1 MDDINTDSLHMQKYY
16 MDKIKKNI
24 NQIKKSQNIN
34 LLQNIH
40 EGNFNLSKNYI
51 SKDFDESANNS
62 IANENTFVSDQERS
76 RKIGC
81 DKDVRTEQDSLWEK
95 HAIHTNHNWKGH
107 SNGYGNYWSVNKNY
121 AAKEYINQYNVPKIN
136 TIKKYNMNDNM
147 LSNGS
152 SKYCKNKIITPSGIC
167 SSGNISS
174 EIRSNFSEVG
184 NNQCLYN
191 TCFSNAKLV
200 NYFGNNKMV
209 NNTHYKKSSEDASIK
224 YVNVVNKRASGNE
237 NILGDGHDAKIVV
250 NNNIPSSRFATNN
263 SNLLFYNK
271 NGRQKNEKGEMNYGQ
286 YRRNISNPHINNGIC
301 NTSGK
306 YVTNAYTGHNINA
319 DYSKGDPNYQGMSH
333 LWSHKNDMRNN
344 GTNKNTVKTEI
355 QNCVFTMDKMNN
367 FIGIN
372 GSSSSIRKMSENAL
386 IPQRKKDNIYF
397 EKYRDGE
404 SNPVKIPMQTNSNV
418 LITNGM
424 EEWRREPSKV
434 QCDVRAQPQYDAVG
448 HSSQRKKSLKRMFH
462 NATDNKENSVKN
474 VHLPTDKN
482 LRNEKSGNLSNRTT
496 PFQNWLI
503 PTNFGI
509 SEKGNN
515 YNTNIILQNVQQG
528 IQEKGSSLREDLYVN
543 ESHNNTNMCEAKKLV
558 EKNALENID
567 CSLHSLQTGKN
578 VKIDFPFR
586 KNVKQQLIDKTIN
599 AQEPRS
605 CLSLP
610 FKNIMYCTSANWSSK
625 NELYEDWKKE
635 NCNLAAGKSVSAEDS
650 TLKEEGKD
658 IFKSVNYHLSSR
670 DKDKSNL
677 EGRCAERIEEKGGF
691 VFRFLDN
698 NSFGRK
704 KSTIEEKDK
713 SSTQCRNI
721 NRNEPKFQNAEKGDS
736 LGLKNNKHN
745 DVIQYGTQS
754 CDEPNV
760 QQDAIRCMQVNDK
773 RKLSDMDKG
782 LCTILGREMGING
795 EDRERLTRDKIIK
808 RQKRPVDGEEECYKG
823 KEANK
828 PKEQLINQKSTLLD
842 SCNIHESSHDYSS
855 DTDPESKMIY
865 IKDDNININEKRK
878 LEKELELYFIKEGFL
893 STPSNSQQKYSENE
907 ESGNYLRRRMK
918 HGSATHS
925 DNTKSV
931 YTEYSKIENYEVSSS
946 SVDIFDDNE
955 IKDVFDEVATSRSGI
970 NSFSTTRDVCD
981 IMKRKALQNR
991 GSSEKGYA
999 DSVTPNKPNSA
1010 TSMKTFRTSGCR
1022 RASVGSDEDDV
1033 CGDGGDGGDGDDD
1046 EQANIFGNGRNQ
1058 AKKVPTIDYLFSKN
1072 RNLLFIDLLKFNRKR
1087 EKDGV
1092 ENRFQDKFE
1101 RKFNLIMLPNCEKER
1116 NIIDK
1121 IIYCLDPSYVNST
1134 KDEKVRWQEKLK
1146 YMQEKFLESILCVSY
1161 PNHLWNEETFQVYIN
1176 SLNFNS
1182 LLDDTFIKYE
1192 KDLSIHLFH
1201 KEEEIFSDAGN
1212 IGEGGFG
1219 IVTKMKFLNYPQ
1231 YYAIKKIS
1239 KDHIIKSQAAGQAY
1253 LEAKYHSV
1261 LSHVNIIKMYG
1272 CMQDEEYIYH
1282 VLEFCSKGSIYAI
1295 SKNFKKRIIPDELAY
1310 KYFCHV
1316 VNGLYYLNQM
1326 GIFHRDI
1333 KMENV
1338 LVDHMDNAKLSD
1350 FGLSAM
1356 ILGTKSHSALC
1367 GTLVYFSPEITSGT
1381 GYDWRSDIW
1390 SLGVLLYEMLVGDV
1404 PFDGSKTQI
1413 VESIFSC
1420 NLRFPD
1426 FVNPLAINLIKK
1438 ALVVDVNKRIKLCDI
1453 SSDPW
1458 MQEMWK
1464 LTFQKGLMKN
1474 QHMNNHIKEE
1484 EKNFN
1489 FINTLLKTQC
1499 FVKSSLNASLNYLKN
1514 TNGSKLD
1521 NPTTSLGN
1529 TNIDSLI
1536 LETQQKL
1543 ADFLQVEDIYMN
1555 EENMSSSDIVSSI
1568 ESEFY
1573 PSHLYDSSVNT
1584 TYEGIVESCTKENKQ
1599 KQDDNWNNIYLNEN
1613 REDTSDVLT
1622 NNSMDSSKGTENVNV
1637 QKNKLVE
1644 EERIMKAENESSN
1657 GRKES
1662 NLVGRDGRDKVD
1674 RSTQNIHFNN
1684 TLYGDIHLE
1693 EETTVNTNKESIYLD
1708 INQDRK
1714 ESQKKEERTI
1724 FKRKLSSYDYLVDEK
1739 NEMDLKQLER
1749 EKEHTNGT
1757 KCVENELEGKVRNY
1771 ESVFI
1776 PPDEKSPDERKQ
1788 KVMYPNEEDVS
1799 SENGINEDNVH
1810 KMNYP
1815 IVNEDLEMP
1824 KKGSDVMENNY
1835 SVLSTNMRSESPIGK
1850 FYVQKNSSTS
1860 DLPPF
1865 AGMLEVNSELP
1876 LGVVIGERVESI
1888 FKEKKERKVTSVMKG
1903 MIEKKAQNEQNG
1915 EREKSIKIINGSH
1928 ESKTNEASSDTY
1940 DNVCLSNYE
1949 EEECPEI
1956 DKSYIPISVFKE
1968 NKTELE
1974 NENNI
1979 PKINLEVKDE
1989 KLPSE
1994 TKKGENCE
2002 SIEGEKTAAVRK
2014 HSMETVNSKTSH
2026 VGKWTRSDSEN
2037 SCSFDES
2044 TSRSSVVGS
2053 GIGCKSDMVH
2063 ICSKELV
2070 GKRERVKCEEEEEP
2084 KEMGVRNL
2092 EKYERNSE
2100 KTLPSDRK
2108 GMNAYEEQ
2116 MKEALLG
2123 KQAEKIYEKMQ
2134 ARNCKKMELCFTET
2148 DHHSGSTS
2156 EENEC
2161 TTERVEDS
2169 SEDIGFAQE
2178 GERNDIFSLG
2188 RGSLYDKYI
2197 DKINKL
2203 YLNIKNKKLLYD
2215 IENKKCVERE
2225 HDHILTRKI
2234 ATHGKKNENV
2244 KEKEEVEA
2252 KASKEA
2258 KVDCTGHRDTGSGS
2272 VRFTC
2277 RAKKVN
2283 GKTTP
2288 FSVCK
2293 GMRNLQRDSAYGE
2306 DVSYVTTSSSESCG
2320 SKLDRK
2326 MESLRNKGTTR
2337 VRKNNFTDLY
2347 DKKFLDDKLANIER
2361 NIPNEQYGFTHKDK
2375 KEKTFSELKKN
2386 IVNNIIS
2393 NTKMRVTPDFIS
2405 LEKYNYPSSNSNNGD
2420 SIINENGKKDGCNM
2434 SEKGKKKWHYMED
2447 NILGFL
2453 HSDYSSEKFSY
2464 GEEKGES
2471 VINISNNTLLRQK
2484 GEDTNDLDNGTPTC
2498 EPNMGEV
2505 MEETLEDGENH
2516 PHTNGG
2522 YEWAKMSSH
2531 AAKGRKENEI
2541 SQRSYDF
2548 IADDLRENDCS
2559 AKKLHK
2565 YNSLNSLKSCT
2576 SFNSLGS
2583 PGFNNKVTFMT
2594 QENYNHVG
2602 DIFSNDRSSEDRI
2615 SKGNTLLMSKNRI
2628 SHDSS
2633 ILEGISKMKR
2643 NGLIRNSS
2651 RDVSNKSGSTCSKR
2665 GYKKTGPADNS
2676 KDSYAKSNK
2685 RHMDRDLSE
2694 TIFGEK
2700 TNRKNSMTE
2709 LSNTCKK
2716 SLYRVSSNEEILNT
2730 RKGHYERNGSK
2741 NNASFV
2747 SKRKSSLK
2755 SKLNE
2760 KIFSSKRDSDEKKGK
2775 KSQIGR
2781 PSCSRAESSKSCDY
2795 VARNATCSSLY
2806 SGGIRANSESKN
2818 GIKIREV
2825 ERGLTP
2831 EKEGRES
2838 THRVQKKY
2846 GSCTCKE
2853 GDNNK
2858 LRNVISNKS
2867 SSSVIPS
2874 RYKIGVHRMNVEKNK
2889 ESRDEREKKGLM
2901 VPLRS
2906 TKSYVE
2912 RGKTNLHV
2920 QGSKTFQLDKNGHNK
2935 EVVAGNDLMK
2945 QTFKGKIS
2953 NDIEMKNQVDKEK
2966 DETLL
2971 SNENTSYSTMNS
2983 IDTLIDAQH
2992 NSPSE
2997 DRTKNCVNLFQN
3009 SKQMIFANNLKN
3021 SKIKQYLK
3029 RKIEKIKKEN
3039 EYTTIA
3045 GVKTESPP
3053 RVQKNDGERLI
3064 TELNDRELDS
3074 HLDYAKDIL
3083 GGNSKENVNIDEG
3096 KISMNDTEFNARIKH
3111 YNKSQN
3117 DFKMSRNASTANV
3130 LTGEENLDEEEYS
3143 FRQEKTDELLQRS
3156 RSEAIKKFSVSSVR
3170 GNPLCSPNFREKTKK
3185 RELSNKIQTIEEK
3198 GHKLNEDRKAE
3209 KDKSKHI
3216 SVCYNKYARKN
3227 SDMSKIN
3234 RMSPNIYVHKKI
3246 DVSTVKSRID
3256 TNIFKK
3262 QKGAEVTGA
3271 VMGTEKGDAMGEKD
3285 ACRNV
3290 ESVINTDLVI
3300 CRERGKSAKML
3311 NESSITLRHKGIHPI
3326 SNSSITGNDKM
3337 RKQKSSL
3344 NNSSNCKD
3352 KMVIT
3357 CKRQFSDQVDGKI
3370 VKSMHVSTTEKHNKE
3385 LLGQKGLYKRAE
3397 KSVITKDYDV
3407 ELQNKLL
3414 FLNKKNV
3421 YKKSG
3426 KLEDGGEVNQGNARG
3441 RFDSRGSSR
3450 EQSGKDGNADTHAPA
3465 KKSVSIYEGNNLK
3478 RKVSCKSDL
3487 FCVSPNYFSNKDE
3500 VKGENGRRY
3509 GEPPYLDCTGNTC
3522 LIGHS
3527 GRYAM
3532 QIQKGCNAKEEEIQ
3546 GSGSTCD
3553 LFDENE
3559 ISVIEGHIMNNVS
3572 FSKLDCIIPSSDAE
3586 GYQHAIRRGCATEGG
3601 ETEER
3606 TDAIKSNNVG
3616 KRMKNGLRRDYKP
3629 NEFTDMGR
3637 LNVIGVEKNS
3647 PKIAN
3652 SNTLYLY
3659 GKKKIDA
3666 KNVSNSKMYIDV
3678 YTNCH
3683 LKDDDRDITG
3693 KCKYNYEQE
3702 IKKGVKIGEKR
3713 QVSARKNLFP
3723 CSSLSLLHREGT
3735 KGNDKKSAV
3744 GGAFLGTPDVDS
3756 ANKSCIV
3763 NGLREVKKVKN
3774 SRGVQKVNELDMSF
3788 CRKSALQKHG
3798 SMKKTLPS
3806 FNFPNCDEK
3815 PCDALNPMR
3824 FATGYGSM
3832 QSEKNVTPLGRNG
3845 TSCTQPKSEERS
3857 NNRLFTDS
3865 HVKNCFHSKNN
3876 VGSLIR
3882 GDVVTK
3888 ASSNCFI
3895 NDNVRKMN
3903 NSNLQNKDDHLRS
3916 DTSGC
3921 FLYKNYSKKGQIRS
3935 NNGSSHC
3942 SSIGKCT
3949 EKKAHSAYAKMVS
3962 RKVSNMSTITLGRD
3976 KGNSDK
3982 LFCSDD
3988 RGESALMKKV
3998 NNANSMRGVSSVK
4011 NIHGLSSISN
4021 NNVDLGKIKI
4031 AVNKPAKKIFV
4042 SG

>member
-51 SKDFDESANNS
+51 SKDFDESAHNS
-62 IANENTFVSDQERS
+62 NVDENTFVSDKERS

-81 DKDVRTEQDSLWEK
+81 DKEVRTEQDSLWK
-95 HAIHTNHNWKGH
+95 KNVIRTNHNWKGH
-107 SNGYGNYWSVNKNY
+107 SSDYGNYCSVNKNY
-121 AAKEYINQYNVPKIN
+121 AAKEYINQYNVPKTN

-147 LSNGS
+147 LSSGN

-167 SSGNISS
+167 SSGNFAS

-209 NNTHYKKSSEDASIK
+209 NNIHYKKSLEDASIK
-224 YVNVVNKRASGNE
+224 YVNVVNKSACENE
-237 NILGDGHDAKIVV
+237 NILGDGHDAKIDV
-250 NNNIPSSRFATNN
+250 NNNIPFSRFATNN

-271 NGRQKNEKGEMNYGQ
+271 NGRQKNDKGEMNYGQ

-301 NTSGK
+301 NKSGK
-306 YVTNAYTGHNINA
+306 CVTNAYTGHNINA
-319 DYSKGDPNYQGMSH
+319 DYSKGEPNYQGMSH

-344 GTNKNTVKTEI
+344 STNNNTFKTENE
-355 QNCVFTMDKMNN
+355 NCVFTMEEMNN
-367 FIGIN
+367 IIGIN
-372 GSSSSIRKMSENAL
+372 GSASSIRKISENAL
-386 IPQRKKDNIYF
+386 IPQGKKDNICF
-397 EKYRDGE
+397 GKYRDGE
-404 SNPVKIPMQTNSNV
+404 SDPVKSPMQTNPNI
-418 LITNGM
+418 LITNKMG
-424 EEWRREPSKV
+424 EWFREPSKV
-434 QCDVRAQPQYDAVG
+434 QCEVRAQPQYDDLG
-448 HSSQRKKSLKRMFH
+448 HSSQRGNSLKRMFH
-462 NATDNKENSVKN
+462 NATDDKENSVKN
-474 VHLPTDKN
+474 AHLPTDKN
-482 LRNEKSGNLSNRTT
+482 LRNEKSENLPNRTT
-496 PFQNWLI
+496 PFQNWLF
-503 PTNFGI
+503 PTNFGV

-515 YNTNIILQNVQQG
+515 YKSNIILQNLQQG
-528 IQEKGSSLREDLYVN
+528 IHEKGSSLRENVYVN
-543 ESHNNTNMCEAKKLV
+543 ESHNNTNICEAKRLV
-558 EKNALENID
+558 EKNALENND
-567 CSLHSLQTGKN
+567 CTLHSLQKEKN
-578 VKIDFPFR
+578 VKTDFPFR
-586 KNVKQQLIDKTIN
+586 KSVKQQLIDKTIN
-599 AQEPRS
+599 AQEPRN
-605 CLSLP
+605 CLNFP
-610 FKNIMYCTSANWSSK
+610 FKNIMYCTSAKWSSK
-625 NELYEDWKKE
+625 NELYEDWRKE
-635 NCNLAAGKSVSAEDS
+635 NCDIAKGKSVSAENS

-658 IFKSVNYHLSSR
+658 IFKCVNYHLPSR

-677 EGRCAERIEEKGGF
+677 DDRYSERIEEKGGF
-691 VFRFLDN
+691 DFRFLDN
-698 NSFGRK
+698 NSFGRN
-704 KSTIEEKDK
+704 KSMIEEKDK

-721 NRNEPKFQNAEKGDS
+721 NRNEHKFQNAEKGDS
-736 LGLKNNKHN
+736 LGIKNNKHN

-754 CDEPNV
+754 FDEPNV

-773 RKLSDMDKG
+773 RKLRDMDKG
-782 LCTILGREMGING
+782 LCAIWGREMGING
-795 EDRERLTRDKIIK
+795 KDRERLTSDKLIK
-808 RQKRPVDGEEECYKG
+808 RQKLPVDGEEECHKV
-823 KEANK
+823 KETNK
-828 PKEQLINQKSTLLD
+828 SKEQLINQKITLLD
-842 SCNIHESSHDYSS
+842 SCNIHEFSHDYSS
-855 DTDPESKMIY
+855 DTEPESKLVY
-865 IKDDNININEKRK
+865 IKDDHINKNEKRK

-893 STPSNSQQKYSENE
+893 STPSNSQQKHSENE
-907 ESGNYLRRRMK
+907 KSANYFSRRMK

-931 YTEYSKIENYEVSSS
+931 NTEYSKIENYEVSSS

-955 IKDVFDEVATSRSGI
+955 IKDVFDEVATNRSRI
-970 NSFSTTRDVCD
+970 NSFSTTRDVYD

-999 DSVTPNKPNSA
+999 GSVTPNKPNSG
-1010 TSMKTFRTSGCR
+1010 TSMKTFRASGCR
-1022 RASVGSDEDDV
+1022 RGSIRSDEDV
-1033 CGDGGDGGDGDDD
+1033 CGDDDDD
-1046 EQANIFGNGRNQ
+1046 EQANVFGNGRNQ
-1058 AKKVPTIDYLFSKN
+1058 VKKVPTIHYLFAKN
-1072 RNLLFIDLLKFNRKR
+1072 RNLLFIDLLKFNRQR
-1087 EKDGV
+1087 EKVRV

-1101 RKFNLIMLPNCEKER
+1101 RKFNLIMLPNSEKER

-1282 VLEFCSKGSIYAI
+1282 VLEFCSKGSIYSI

-1426 FVNPLAINLIKK
+1426 FVNPLAVNLIKK
-1438 ALVVDVNKRIKLCDI
+1438 ALVVDVNKRIELCDI

-1474 QHMNNHIKEE
+1474 EPMNNYIKEE

-1514 TNGSKLD
+1514 TNGSKFD

-1529 TNIDSLI
+1529 ANIDSLI

-1543 ADFLQVEDIYMN
+1543 ADFLQVDDIYMN
-1555 EENMSSSDIVSSI
+1555 EENTSSSDIVSSI

-1584 TYEGIVESCTKENKQ
+1584 TYEGIMESLTKENKE
-1599 KQDDNWNNIYLNEN
+1599 KQDDNWNTMYLHEN
-1613 REDTSDVLT
+1613 HKDKSDVLT
-1622 NNSMDSSKGTENVNV
+1622 NNWMDSSKGIENVNV
-1637 QKNKLVE
+1637 QKNKLGE
-1644 EERIMKAENESSN
+1644 QERIMKAEKESSK
-1657 GRKES
+1657 GKKES
-1662 NLVGRDGRDKVD
+1662 NLDERDKVD

-1693 EETTVNTNKESIYLD
+1693 EETTVNTKKESIYLD

-1714 ESQKKEERTI
+1714 EPQKKKERTI
-1724 FKRKLSSYDYLVDEK
+1724 FKEISSYDYFVEEK

-1749 EKEHTNGT
+1749 GKEHTNGT
-1757 KCVENELEGKVRNY
+1757 KCGENELEGKVRDY

-1788 KVMYPNEEDVS
+1788 KIVYSNEDDIYP
-1799 SENGINEDNVH
+1799 ENGIKEDKVH
-1810 KMNYP
+1810 KILYP
-1815 IVNEDLEMP
+1815 IVNVDLEMS
-1824 KKGSDVMENNY
+1824 KKGSEVMENNY
-1835 SVLSTNMRSESPIGK
+1835 SVLSINVRSESPFGK
-1850 FYVQKNSSTS
+1850 FYMQKNSSTS

-1865 AGMLEVNSELP
+1865 ADMLEVNSELP
-1876 LGVVIGERVESI
+1876 LGVIKGERSENT
-1888 FKEKKERKVTSVMKG
+1888 FKEKRGRKVTSVMKG

-1915 EREKSIKIINGSH
+1915 ERENSIKIINCSQ
-1928 ESKTNEASSDTY
+1928 ESKTNEASRDTY
-1940 DNVCLSNYE
+1940 DNVCASNYE
-1949 EEECPEI
+1949 EEYPEI

-1974 NENNI
+1974 NEHSI

-1989 KLPSE
+1989 KLLSE

-2002 SIEGEKTAAVRK
+2002 SIEWEKTAAVRK
-2014 HSMETVNSKTSH
+2014 HSMETVNSKTPH
-2026 VGKWTRSDSEN
+2026 VGKWTRGDSEN

-2044 TSRSSVVGS
+2044 TGRSSVGGS
-2053 GIGCKSDMVH
+2053 GIGCKGDMVH
-2063 ICSKELV
+2063 IYSKELV
-2070 GKRERVKCEEEEEP
+2070 GKRERAKCEEEEEP

-2092 EKYERNSE
+2092 EKYEGNSE
-2100 KTLPSDRK
+2100 KTLSSDRK

-2134 ARNCKKMELCFTET
+2134 ARNCKKMELCVTAT
-2148 DHHSGSTS
+2148 DNHNGSTS

-2161 TTERVEDS
+2161 TTERAEDS
-2169 SEDIGFAQE
+2169 NEEIVFTQE

-2215 IENKKCVERE
+2215 IENKKCVGRE
-2225 HDHILTRKI
+2225 HDHILTRKN

-2244 KEKEEVEA
+2244 KEKEKVDA

-2258 KVDCTGHRDTGSGS
+2258 KEDCTGYRDIGSGS
-2272 VRFTC
+2272 VRFAY
-2277 RAKKVN
+2277 RAKKAN

-2288 FSVCK
+2288 LSVCK
-2293 GMRNLQRDSAYGE
+2293 GIRNLQRDNAYGE
-2306 DVSYVTTSSSESCG
+2306 DVTYTTTSSSESCG

-2326 MESLRNKGTTR
+2326 MEILRNKGTTR

-2361 NIPNEQYGFTHKDK
+2361 NMPNEQYSFTHKDK

-2420 SIINENGKKDGCNM
+2420 SIIKENDKKDVCNM
-2434 SEKGKKKWHYMED
+2434 SEKSNKKWHYMED
-2447 NILGFL
+2447 NMLSSP
-2453 HSDYSSEKFSY
+2453 HSDYSSERCSY
-2464 GEEKGES
+2464 GGEKGKS

-2484 GEDTNDLDNGTPTC
+2484 GEDITDLDNGTPTC
-2498 EPNMGEV
+2498 EPIMGEV
-2505 MEETLEDGENH
+2505 MEETPEDGENNL
-2516 PHTNGG
+2516 HTNGG
-2522 YEWAKMSSH
+2522 YELAKMSSH
-2531 AAKGRKENEI
+2531 AANGRKENEI

-2548 IADDLRENDCS
+2548 IANDLRQNDCS

-2565 YNSLNSLKSCT
+2565 HNSLNSLKSCT

-2594 QENYNHVG
+2594 LENYNNVG
-2602 DIFSNDRSSEDRI
+2602 DVFTNDGNSEDRI
-2615 SKGNTLLMSKNRI
+2615 SKGSTLLMSKKII
-2628 SHDSS
+2628 SHDAS
-2633 ILEGISKMKR
+2633 ILDGISKMKR

-2651 RDVSNKSGSTCSKR
+2651 RDVYNKSGSTWSKR
-2665 GYKKTGPADNS
+2665 GFKKTGPADNS
-2676 KDSYAKSNK
+2676 KDTYAKSNK
-2685 RHMDRDLSE
+2685 RQLDRDLSE
-2694 TIFGEK
+2694 TIFGEQ

-2716 SLYRVSSNEEILNT
+2716 SLYRISSNEEVFNT
-2730 RKGHYERNGSK
+2730 KKGYYERNGSK
-2741 NNASFV
+2741 NNPSFV
-2747 SKRKSSLK
+2747 CKRKSSLK

-2760 KIFSSKRDSDEKKGK
+2760 KIFLSKKDSDEKKGR

-2781 PSCSRAESSKSCDY
+2781 PSCSRAESSKSCDHA
-2795 VARNATCSSLY
+2795 ARKATCSSLS
-2806 SGGIRANSESKN
+2806 SGGIPANSESKN

-2831 EKEGRES
+2831 EKEERES
-2838 THRVQKKY
+2838 TLRVQKKY
-2846 GSCTCKE
+2846 GSYMCKE

-2858 LRNVISNKS
+2858 LSNVISNKS
-2867 SSSVIPS
+2867 SSSVILS
-2874 RYKIGVHRMNVEKNK
+2874 KDKIGVHHINVEKNK
-2889 ESRDEREKKGLM
+2889 ESRNEREKKGLM

-2920 QGSKTFQLDKNGHNK
+2920 QGSKCFLLGKNRNNK
-2935 EVVAGNDLMK
+2935 EDVAGNDLMK
-2945 QTFKGKIS
+2945 RNFKGKIS
-2953 NDIEMKNQVDKEK
+2953 NDIEMKNQVDMEK

-2971 SNENTSYSTMNS
+2971 SNGNTSYSTINS

-2997 DRTKNCVNLFQN
+2997 DRTKNCVNPFQN

-3039 EYTTIA
+3039 EYTTIV

-3053 RVQKNDGERLI
+3053 GVQKNDGGPLI
-3064 TELNDRELDS
+3064 TELNDKELDS
-3074 HLDYAKDIL
+3074 HLDYAKYIL
-3083 GGNSKENVNIDEG
+3083 RGNSKENVNIDEG
-3096 KISMNDTEFNARIKH
+3096 KRLMNDTEFNARIKH

-3117 DFKMSRNASTANV
+3117 DFKMRRNASTANV
-3130 LTGEENLDEEEYS
+3130 LTGEENFDEEEYS
-3143 FRQEKTDELLQRS
+3143 FRQKKTDELLQRS
-3156 RSEAIKKFSVSSVR
+3156 RSEAVKKFSFSPVR
-3170 GNPLCSPNFREKTKK
+3170 CNPLCSPNFREKTKK
-3185 RELSNKIQTIEEK
+3185 RELNNKIQIIEEK
-3198 GHKLNEDRKAE
+3198 GHKLNEERKAE
-3209 KDKSKHI
+3209 KDKAKHI
-3216 SVCYNKYARKN
+3216 SVSYNKYARKN

-3234 RMSPNIYVHKKI
+3234 RMSPNIYLHKKI

-3256 TNIFKK
+3256 TNMFKR
-3262 QKGAEVTGA
+3262 QKGAEVAGA
-3271 VMGTEKGDAMGEKD
+3271 VVGAEKGVAMGEKD

-3300 CRERGKSAKML
+3300 CRERGQSAKML
-3311 NESSITLRHKGIHPI
+3311 NESSTILRHKGMHPI
-3326 SNSSITGNDKM
+3326 SNSSITGNNKM
-3337 RKQKSSL
+3337 KKQNNSL
-3344 NNSSNCKD
+3344 SNSSNCKD
-3352 KMVIT
+3352 KLVIT
-3357 CKRQFSDQVDGKI
+3357 CKRKFSDQVDGKI

-3385 LLGQKGLYKRAE
+3385 LLSKNALYKRAE
-3397 KSVITKDYDV
+3397 KSTITKDYDV

-3414 FLNKKNV
+3414 YLNKKNV
-3421 YKKSG
+3421 HKKSG
-3426 KLEDGGEVNQGNARG
+3426 NLEDGGEVNQGNARG
-3441 RFDSRGSSR
+3441 RFDSKGRSK
-3450 EQSGKDGNADTHAPA
+3450 EHSGKDGNADTHAPA
-3465 KKSVSIYEGNNLK
+3465 KKSVSIYKGNNLK
-3478 RKVSCKSDL
+3478 RKVSYTSDL
-3487 FCVSPNYFSNKDE
+3487 LCGSPNYFSNKDE
-3500 VKGENGRRY
+3500 IKGENGRRY

-3532 QIQKGCNAKEEEIQ
+3532 QIQQGCNVKEEEIQ
-3546 GSGSTCD
+3546 GSANTCD

-3572 FSKLDCIIPSSDAE
+3572 FSKLDCSISSSDAE
-3586 GYQHAIRRGCATEGG
+3586 GYQHAIRRECATERG
-3601 ETEER
+3601 ETEEK
-3606 TDAIKSNNVG
+3606 TDSIKSNNVD

-3629 NEFTDMGR
+3629 NEFTDLGR
-3637 LNVIGVEKNS
+3637 LNVVGVEKNS
-3647 PKIAN
+3647 PKIAS
-3652 SNTLYLY
+3652 SNTIYLY

-3683 LKDDDRDITG
+3683 IKDDNRDITG

-3702 IKKGVKIGEKR
+3702 IQKGVKIGEKR

-3744 GGAFLGTPDVDS
+3744 GGAFFGTPDVDS

-3763 NGLREVKKVKN
+3763 NGLREVKKVKS
-3774 SRGVQKVNELDMSF
+3774 SRGIQKINELGMSF
-3788 CRKSALQKHG
+3788 CRKSAIQKQG

-3806 FNFPNCDEK
+3806 SNFPYCDEK
-3815 PCDALNPMR
+3815 PCDALNPVR

-3832 QSEKNVTPLGRNG
+3832 QSEQNAITIGRNG
-3845 TSCTQPKSEERS
+3845 TSCIQPKSEERS

-3865 HVKNCFHSKNN
+3865 HVKNCFQSKNR
-3876 VGSLIR
+3876 VGSLKR

-3888 ASSNCFI
+3888 ASSNGFI

-3916 DTSGC
+3916 DTSVC
-3921 FLYKNYSKKGQIRS
+3921 FLYKNYSKKGQIRN
-3935 NNGSSHC
+3935 NNGPSHY

-3962 RKVSNMSTITLGRD
+3962 RKVSNMSTITLGRN
-3976 KGNSDK
+3976 KGHSDK

-3988 RGESALMKKV
+3988 REESALMKKV
-3998 NNANSMRGVSSVK
+3998 NNVNSISGVSSVK
-4011 NIHGLSSISN
+4011 SIHGLSSIRN

-4031 AVNKPAKKIFV
+4031 AVNKPANQIFV
-4042 SG
+4042 SR